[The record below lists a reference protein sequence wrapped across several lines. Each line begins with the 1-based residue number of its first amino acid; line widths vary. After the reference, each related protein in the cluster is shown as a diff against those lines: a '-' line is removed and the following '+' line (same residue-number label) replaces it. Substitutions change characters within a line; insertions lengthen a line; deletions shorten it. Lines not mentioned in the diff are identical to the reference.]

1 MAGDLEK
8 TSSMLGQYLCPAPCN
23 LGKSVEKYLDYLCVD
38 LDTAKINTHV
48 TITPTI
54 FSWVKIGKETLAKY
68 DNVNLI
74 TISFCFVGELDWVVG
89 CLIFSM
95 EIMEIS
101 LISMTTR
108 LAALSTCGK
117 HAAAGGDDGTPDDNL
132 NHL

>member
-1 MAGDLEK
+1 MGGDLEK

-38 LDTAKINTHV
+38 LDTAKINTLV

-54 FSWVKIGKETLAKY
+54 FSRVKI
-68 DNVNLI
+68 
-74 TISFCFVGELDWVVG
+74 ELDLVVG
-89 CLIFSM
+89 CLFFSM

-117 HAAAGGDDGTPDDNL
+117 HAATGGDDGTPDDHL
-132 NHL
+132 NHLCGVLTPWTGSLYLDHSSSPFT